1 MRRPLRSDG
10 GQSLLEFALVTPLI
24 LLLTLGVVEAS
35 YAILDQHVVTKL
47 TREGSNLISRD
58 TTLAD
63 AVTAMKN
70 MSNRPVNFD
79 NGSSKV
85 IFTVI
90 KNVATV
96 GASNY
101 NHDVVFQRYEYG
113 SLARTSAL
121 QYSGGSFGSAPNF
134 EANNSDNDTS
144 LQVTNLPP
152 NLTTLGGMLYVTE
165 IYTRHALIT
174 PLQPLTN
181 LLCGNCGGFTMPNTL
196 YSIAY
201 F

>member
-1 MRRPLRSDG
+1 MRRLLRSDS
-10 GQSLLEFALVTPLI
+10 GQSLLEFALVVPLV
-24 LLLTLGVVEAS
+24 LFLALGVIEAS
-35 YAILDQHVVTKL
+35 YAVLDQHVVTKL

-70 MSNRPVNFD
+70 MSSRPVNLND
-79 NGSSKV
+79 GSSKV
-85 IFTVI
+85 ILSVI
-90 KNVATV
+90 KHVGTV

-101 NHDVVFQRYEYG
+101 DRDIIYQRFEYG
-113 SLARTSAL
+113 SFSSSSAL
-121 QYSGGSFGSAPNF
+121 RISGGSFGGAPDYV
-134 EANNSDNDTS
+134 ANNSDNDTS
-144 LQVTNLPP
+144 LQVSNLPA

-165 IYTRHALIT
+165 IYTRHTLIT
-174 PLQPLTN
+174 PLDRLGISLPT
-181 LLCGNCGGFTMPNTL
+181 TL

>member
-1 MRRPLRSDG
+1 MKRLVRSDG
-10 GQSLLEFALVTPLI
+10 GQSLLEFALVLPLI
-24 LLLTLGVVEAS
+24 LMLALGVVEAS
-35 YAILDQHVVTKL
+35 YAILDQQVVTKL

-58 TTLAD
+58 TSLQD

-70 MSNRPVNFD
+70 MSTRPLNFT

-85 IFTVI
+85 IFSVI
-90 KNVATV
+90 KRVATV

-101 NHDVVFQRYEYG
+101 NHDIIYQRYEYG
-113 SLARTSAL
+113 SLAKSSAL
-121 QYSGGSFGSAPNF
+121 QFSGGSFGAAPDF

-144 LQVTNLPP
+144 LQVTNLPA

-165 IYTRHALIT
+165 IYTHHQLIT
-174 PLQPLTN
+174 PLDRL
-181 LLCGNCGGFTMPNTL
+181 GVTMPDTL